1 MVIDFHTH
9 VFPDK
14 IADITIST
22 LSKNGGIPAH
32 SNGKLEGLVCSMEN
46 GGVDIS
52 VNLPVVT
59 SPRQM
64 DSIFNFAKGINEGIC
79 AQGKVISFCGIHP
92 GVENCEE
99 WLEKIKASGFLGVKV
114 HPDYQGT
121 FFDDPSYIRIFKKAK
136 ELGLI
141 TVTHAGFDGAYV
153 GQEIKCTP
161 VRVLR
166 ALDMLGGYDKLVLAH
181 LGGNELYDQV
191 YNELAGENV
200 YLDTSYVLPFLTRE
214 QFEKMVEK
222 HGENKILFATDSPW
236 QDQGEMVRILKSY
249 NLGKA
254 ENKILCENAKKLLK
268 IGSVTSPD

>member
-14 IADITIST
+14 IAENTISA
-22 LSKNGGIPAH
+22 LSKIGGITAH
-32 SNGKLEGLVCSMEN
+32 SNGKLAGLECSMEN
-46 GGVDIS
+46 SGVDVS

-59 SPRQM
+59 RPAQM
-64 DSIFNFAKGINEGIC
+64 ESIFAFAKGINDAC
-79 AQGKVISFCGIHP
+79 AKDNRVISFCGIHP
-92 GVENCEE
+92 EVENYGE
-99 WLEKIKASGFLGVKV
+99 WLEKIKASGFLGIKI

-121 FFDDPSYIRIFKKAK
+121 FFDAPSYIGILKKAK
-136 ELGLI
+136 ELDLI
-141 TVTHAGFDGAYV
+141 TVTHAGFDCAYV

-166 ALDMLGGYDKLVLAH
+166 TLDALGGYDKLVLAH

-191 YNELAGENV
+191 YKELAGESV
-200 YLDTSYVLPFLTRE
+200 YFDTSYVLPFLKRA

-236 QDQGEMVRILKSY
+236 QSQGEMVRILRSY
-249 NLGKA
+249 DLGAA
-254 ENKILCENAKKLLK
+254 EEKILCENARKLLN
-268 IGSVTSPD
+268 I

>member
-14 IADITIST
+14 IADITIAT

-32 SNGKLEGLVCSMEN
+32 SDGKAKGLISSMDE
-46 GGVDIS
+46 GGVDVS

-59 SPRQM
+59 RPTQM
-64 DSIFNFAKGINEGIC
+64 DSIFAFAKGINEEESTKGRI
-79 AQGKVISFCGIHP
+79 ISFCGIHP
-92 GVENCEE
+92 GVENYEE
-99 WLEKIKASGFLGVKV
+99 WLEKIKASGFLGVKI

-121 FFDDPSYIRIFKKAK
+121 FFDDPAYVRIFKKAK
-136 ELGLI
+136 ELDLT
-141 TVTHAGFDGAYV
+141 TVSHAGFDGAYV

-166 ALDMLGGYDKLVLAH
+166 ALDALGGYDKLVLAH
-181 LGGNELYDQV
+181 LGGNELYDSV

-200 YLDTSYVLPFLTRE
+200 YFDTSYVLPFLTRE

-236 QDQGEMVRILKSY
+236 QNQGEMVRILKSY

-254 ENKILCENAKKLLK
+254 ENKILCENAKKLIK
-268 IGSVTSPD
+268 SAFPRG